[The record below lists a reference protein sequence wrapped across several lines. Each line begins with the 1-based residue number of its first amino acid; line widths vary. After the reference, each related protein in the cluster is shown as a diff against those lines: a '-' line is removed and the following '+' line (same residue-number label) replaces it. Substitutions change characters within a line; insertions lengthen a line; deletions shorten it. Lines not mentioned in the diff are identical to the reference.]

1 MMETLLSLGAGALA
15 ALWIRK
21 TIGYTLRIQG
31 KSMNPT
37 LKDGQMVWLNRIGKK
52 YRRGDIVVFKSPLNK
67 ILIKRITTQ
76 IGRASCRERV

>member
-21 TIGYTLRIQG
+21 TIGYILRIQG

-37 LKDGQMVWLNRIGKK
+37 LKDGQNGMAESYWEKLSSWRYCGLQ
-52 YRRGDIVVFKSPLNK
+52 KSFE
-67 ILIKRITTQ
+67 Q
-76 IGRASCRERV
+76 DFD

>member
-52 YRRGDIVVFKSPLNK
+52 YRRGDIVVFK
-67 ILIKRITTQ
+67 
-76 IGRASCRERV
+76 RVLRLCV